1 MAGGPWLYATSG
13 TGNLSDVLATLYRDK
28 IQNQINRAV
37 VLPQLLPVRAGTGKN
52 IAWDVAFTN
61 GSGYTNGAVADG
73 ATVSTYNS
81 DTKVPAV
88 LQYTTYMEAISVGG
102 RAQAA
107 AAAAANPSAFA
118 NLVGYEVME
127 AARRLAVTVGTAF
140 YTGTGASN
148 QAQGLYSTTGTTYG
162 ALLGSGTYAGI
173 DRSTYSEWACN
184 VDAGSSVNRELT
196 IDIMRY
202 MRRLIYTACGLKPDL
217 VVTDPIQFEK
227 YARTFGPNRRYL
239 QELSIRGQK
248 IVLDGGFSAL
258 DFDGI
263 PIVEDVLHPS
273 GKMSFFNTNYCYISQ
288 LPYSPEMAEGGGQMA
303 LAGTAE
309 EQFGEGSLKLSA
321 QLLPLA
327 KVGDARSIEL
337 VCYPQIVV
345 ERPNTCGSITYLAS

>member
-28 IQNQINRAV
+28 VVNQINRSCV
-37 VLPQLLPVRAGTGKN
+37 QPQLFPVRNGTGKN
-52 IAWDVAFTN
+52 ISWDVAFTN
-61 GSGYTNGAVADG
+61 ASGYTNGPVADG
-73 ATVSTYNS
+73 ATVSVYNS

-88 LQYTTYMEAISVGG
+88 LQYTSYIEAVSVGG

-107 AAAAANPSAFA
+107 AASAGNPMAFA
-118 NLVGYEVME
+118 NLLGYEILE
-127 AARRLAVTVGTAF
+127 AARRLALKISQDF
-140 YTGTGASN
+140 YTGTGATN
-148 QAQGLYSTTGTTYG
+148 QLQGLYSTTGTTYG
-162 ALLGSGTYAGI
+162 ALIGSGTYAGI
-173 DRSTYSEWACN
+173 SRSTYSEWACN

-196 IDIMRY
+196 VDLMRT
-202 MRRLIYTACGLKPDL
+202 MRRTIYTASGMKPDL
-217 VVTDPIQFEK
+217 IITDPIQFEK

-239 QELSIRGQK
+239 PEVTMRGQK

-263 PIVEDVLHPS
+263 PVVEDVNHPA

-288 LPYSPEMAEGGGQMA
+288 LPYSPEMADGGGDMM
-303 LAGTAE
+303 LSGTPE
-309 EQFGEGSLKLSA
+309 EQFGEGNIKLSA
-321 QLLPLA
+321 KFLPLA
-327 KVGDARSIEL
+327 RVGDAKNIEL